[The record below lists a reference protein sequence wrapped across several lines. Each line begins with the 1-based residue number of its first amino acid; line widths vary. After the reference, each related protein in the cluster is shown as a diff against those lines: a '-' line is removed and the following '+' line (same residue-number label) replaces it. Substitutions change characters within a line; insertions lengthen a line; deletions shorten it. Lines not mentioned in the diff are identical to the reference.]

1 MFGVDVFAPETRRM
15 AVTTTAYYSFHHKN
29 DDHRVRLVHE
39 IDTVTGQPLLE
50 KQEWDRVKAG
60 GNRAVKEW
68 VDEKMSASDVV
79 IVLVGGETAGRH
91 WVRHEIEQA
100 WEDGI
105 PLLGVRIHGLAGA
118 EGEVGEEGEDPF
130 GRVDGV
136 HGVPLFDPTQRDE
149 HGEIDSAATLATLRE
164 RLPEWAGQGVI
175 GA

>member
-1 MFGVDVFAPETRRM
+1 M
-15 AVTTTAYYSFHHKN
+15 ATTAYYSFHHKN

-50 KQEWDRVKAG
+50 KQEWDQVKAG

-68 VDEKMSASDVV
+68 IDEKMAASDVV
-79 IVLVGGETAGRH
+79 IVLVGSETAGRH
-91 WVRHEIEQA
+91 WVRYEIEKA
-100 WEDGI
+100 WEDGR

-118 EGEVGEEGEDPF
+118 DGEDVGEAAEGEDPF
-130 GRVDGV
+130 ERVDGV
-136 HGVPLFDPTQRDE
+136 YGVPLFDPTRRDE
-149 HGEIDSAATLATLRE
+149 HGEVDSAATLATLQE